1 MSDFEN
7 ENEVKIEN
15 GIESLGNV
23 SRSGLGRIHT
33 NCVKQEVQIEQKS
46 ISLGF
51 ATTEKHCPEDST
63 LKKT

>member
-33 NCVKQEVQIEQKS
+33 NC
-46 ISLGF
+46 
-51 ATTEKHCPEDST
+51 
-63 LKKT
+63 KTRSAE